1 MNRSLLSLTL
11 IASTAFASSAFAQSA
26 IITSHMQRPP
36 VNANVLGPKSTDYTV
51 AEAVARSQAPSAGYS
66 VRDLVRTADGG
77 WQGLALDRNSKPVVV
92 ALDSQGKVSE
102 VR

>member
-11 IASTAFASSAFAQSA
+11 IASAAFASSAFAQSA
-26 IITSHMQRPP
+26 LITSHMQRPTT
-36 VNANVLGPKSTDYTV
+36 ANVLGPKSTDYTV
-51 AEAVARSQAPSAGYS
+51 AEAVARSQVQGAGYS

-77 WQGLALDRNSKPVVV
+77 WQGVALDRNSKAVVV
-92 ALDSQGKVSE
+92 ALDNQGKVSE